1 MKSISNQILAYILIS
16 LCIVFTARFFYAI
29 HIRTHYETEKRNEN
43 YARAIKRLAIFS
55 EKPILNKDF
64 NLIKEDLNIEAL
76 DENILS
82 IQILDQNNKLYA
94 GVLRTQ
100 NNIRTISNNQFLPLH
115 QDSIVRPILH
125 QGKKI
130 GKVVLYINKEPLKQ
144 YIEKLKFIFF
154 LELLTFF
161 LIVAIMLFSVLKI
174 VVINPLSALKNWVT
188 SINLDEKILEPKLLH
203 SAEIDTIIDS
213 VSQLTDRLTST
224 LKENYTKSNQISKT
238 ESLIT
243 SINTNL
249 PGGMIF
255 RLITD
260 DKGFRKFTY
269 LSGSF
274 QKIYGSTPEEGIAD
288 PSLIFGR
295 VVKEDIQILLDAEAE
310 SRKNLSTYR
319 VEVRMI
325 NPDET
330 IRVSRFVSTPTVIED
345 DTISWDG
352 IELDIT
358 DLKKAQDDLFQNQF
372 LLESITDGLPD
383 SIFAKDLDG
392 CYLFVNSAL
401 AKRANKTRQ
410 ELLGKNNSAVFLPHQ
425 ADRTLEMDLEI
436 MKSGK
441 SQTFEE
447 QLTSSSEN
455 GTFLTTKGPIKDR
468 QGKTIGLFGIARDIT
483 ERKKAEETLR
493 VSQEKF
499 ELAFSS
505 NTNAI
510 LIQDEQT
517 GRYLEANASTTKIFG
532 YSQDEILGK
541 TSLELNFYRNLAFRK
556 KILDALKNDGFIQ
569 NMEIMGQ
576 HKSGL
581 VLHLLLAVTRL
592 YVDNKPL
599 LYINIQDI
607 TERKLIELELQ
618 KLNLDKD
625 RFISILGHDLRGPVN
640 SIIGLMDILNTNM
653 KDMKDAEI
661 KEVIDLVSHSA
672 RNTSKL
678 LDDVLLWATAKS
690 GKMNFNPQKLN
701 ITENCQ
707 TIIELLQFTAKSKNI
722 EVEMVS
728 DPSLEVYAD
737 KNMLDTII
745 RNLISNAIKFTHD
758 DGKIILKTQK
768 DNEKTIISITDN
780 GVGISTKDISKIFDK
795 SQLFSSIG
803 TNEEKG
809 TGFGLKL
816 CQEFVE
822 KHDGKIWVESEV
834 GKGTTFYFTMP
845 NAK

>member
-1 MKSISNQILAYILIS
+1 
-16 LCIVFTARFFYAI
+16 
-29 HIRTHYETEKRNEN
+29 
-43 YARAIKRLAIFS
+43 
-55 EKPILNKDF
+55 
-64 NLIKEDLNIEAL
+64 
-76 DENILS
+76 
-82 IQILDQNNKLYA
+82 
-94 GVLRTQ
+94 
-100 NNIRTISNNQFLPLH
+100 
-115 QDSIVRPILH
+115 
-125 QGKKI
+125 
-130 GKVVLYINKEPLKQ
+130 
-144 YIEKLKFIFF
+144 
-154 LELLTFF
+154 
-161 LIVAIMLFSVLKI
+161 MLFSVLKI